1 MEQTV
6 VNGME
11 TIISNVGDL
20 ISAVVTNFGA
30 LMANNYF
37 QMVFAIGLTGSV
49 LGLIGAAKNSV
60 R

>member
-1 MEQTV
+1 METTV

-11 TIISNVGDL
+11 AIITNVGDL

>member
-11 TIISNVGDL
+11 AIITNVGDL